1 MNIFEKFTN
10 RKSKTVEQDQ
20 KILPSDIR
28 YALQYKKSLLNRIDI
43 ETLVRNNFE
52 NEALYLTFK
61 SLTENPEQHRTLLE
75 KCISCVLESGN
86 DTKTQKNTLQKL
98 ILEALGNRNDIQVKG
113 GKLAQLSRQGFDLWQ
128 DKFKLVASQLS
139 DDDRNVFLVTNP
151 MLIGLSSFV
160 QAFSEKNKTLNIVVP
175 AWLEK
180 ENMGYVVTFAGGKM
194 NVEWLRKPFDKRDLV
209 IIDDTR
215 NTGDTLERI
224 RDYFVKNGSQE
235 PEMLDMDKMI
245 T

>member
-1 MNIFEKFTN
+1 
-10 RKSKTVEQDQ
+10 
-20 KILPSDIR
+20 
-28 YALQYKKSLLNRIDI
+28 
-43 ETLVRNNFE
+43 
-52 NEALYLTFK
+52 
-61 SLTENPEQHRTLLE
+61 
-75 KCISCVLESGN
+75 
-86 DTKTQKNTLQKL
+86 
-98 ILEALGNRNDIQVKG
+98 
-113 GKLAQLSRQGFDLWQ
+113 
-128 DKFKLVASQLS
+128 
-139 DDDRNVFLVTNP
+139 LVTNP